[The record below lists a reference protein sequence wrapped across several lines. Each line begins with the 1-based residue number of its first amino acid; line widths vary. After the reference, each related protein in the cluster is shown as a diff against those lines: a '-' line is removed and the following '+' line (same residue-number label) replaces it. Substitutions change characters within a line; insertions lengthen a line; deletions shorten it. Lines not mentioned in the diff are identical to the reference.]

1 MYKYSKKAEERFF
14 TNPCMAFLFIKF
26 SENPQAREQVMNK
39 LLKQGASDED
49 TEMKDEVHYDQNVRQ
64 VEVNERI
71 LCEID
76 HMRHEASKVLFK
88 TFLKRVEQIA
98 TQNLYMIHQFSN
110 LSQYSQVILKKCQD
124 TDITIHLLDFLNI
137 K

>member
-39 LLKQGASDED
+39 LLKKDSSDED
-49 TEMKDEVHYDQNVRQ
+49 VEMKDDSPNDQNCRQ

-76 HMRHEASKVLFK
+76 HMKHEASKILFK
-88 TFLKRVEQIA
+88 TFLKRVEIICA
-98 TQNLYMIHQFSN
+98 
-110 LSQYSQVILKKCQD
+110 
-124 TDITIHLLDFLNI
+124 
-137 K
+137 